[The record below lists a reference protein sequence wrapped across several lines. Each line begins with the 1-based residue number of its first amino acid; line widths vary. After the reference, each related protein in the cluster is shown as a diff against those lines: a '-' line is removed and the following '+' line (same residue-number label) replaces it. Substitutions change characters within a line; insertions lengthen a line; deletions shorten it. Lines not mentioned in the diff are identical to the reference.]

1 MLSVNIV
8 YHEFRDLLLSVPSCL
23 AAEKVKAL
31 YTDVIIRVLITVII
45 RNVLGTLNLGEILS
59 QRESI
64 ANEMKAVLD
73 VATAPWGVMV
83 ERVEVNM
90 IVVIVMI
97 IMMMMMMMIMMMMV
111 MMIMMMMVI
120 IIYV

>member
-1 MLSVNIV
+1 MN
-8 YHEFRDLLLSVPSCL
+8 
-23 AAEKVKAL
+23 
-31 YTDVIIRVLITVII
+31 TIIIIIIITMII

-64 ANEMKAVLD
+64 ANEMKTVLD

-90 IVVIVMI
+90 MVIVMVMI
-97 IMMMMMMMIMMMMV
+97 VMMIVMVIVIVMMRMSMIMM
-111 MMIMMMMVI
+111 ILNI
-120 IIYV
+120 IITW

>member
-1 MLSVNIV
+1 MHHNC
-8 YHEFRDLLLSVPSCL
+8 H
-23 AAEKVKAL
+23 L
-31 YTDVIIRVLITVII
+31 YDQENT

-83 ERVEVNM
+83 ERVEVKILAILM
-90 IVVIVMI
+90 KILVTLMKIMVIMAAIPISMVIVVMVVGSLIRMI
-97 IMMMMMMMIMMMMV
+97 RR
-111 MMIMMMMVI
+111 
-120 IIYV
+120 

>member
-1 MLSVNIV
+1 MITIYCCHNHHCHLHQNC
-8 YHEFRDLLLSVPSCL
+8 H
-23 AAEKVKAL
+23 L
-31 YTDVIIRVLITVII
+31 YDQENT

-83 ERVEVNM
+83 ERVEVKILVILMKILTTLMKIMVIMAANLI
-90 IVVIVMI
+90 IVV
-97 IMMMMMMMIMMMMV
+97 MV
-111 MMIMMMMVI
+111 VGSLISLI
-120 IIYV
+120 RR

>member
-1 MLSVNIV
+1 MSVVSVTNKRYV
-8 YHEFRDLLLSVPSCL
+8 GTRYHNYHFHLHHNCH
-23 AAEKVKAL
+23 L
-31 YTDVIIRVLITVII
+31 YDQENT

-83 ERVEVNM
+83 ERVEVK
-90 IVVIVMI
+90 ILVIMAANLI
-97 IMMMMMMMIMMMMV
+97 S
-111 MMIMMMMVI
+111 MVI
-120 IIYV
+120 FVMGVGSLIRLIRR